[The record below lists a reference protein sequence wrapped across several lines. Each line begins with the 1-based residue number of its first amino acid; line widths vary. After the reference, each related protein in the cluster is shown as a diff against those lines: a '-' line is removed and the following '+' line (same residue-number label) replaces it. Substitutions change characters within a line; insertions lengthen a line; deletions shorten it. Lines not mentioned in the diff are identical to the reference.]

1 MARSKTKN
9 RRSKKKMTIPLAIVA
24 GFLPLG
30 VDVYNSIKGG
40 RPQDIPNTIVNDLT
54 GFNIVDPYHPQWQFV
69 GLKRGLIPI
78 TAGMAIHKFVGGSLG
93 INRALASAGVPFI
106 RI

>member
-1 MARSKTKN
+1 MARFKTKN
-9 RRSKKKMTIPLAIVA
+9 RRSKRKMTIPLAVVA

-30 VDVYNSIKGG
+30 VDVYNSIKGQ

-54 GFNIVDPYHPQWQFV
+54 GFNIVDPYHPQWQFA
-69 GLKRGLIPI
+69 GLKRGLVPI
-78 TAGMAIHKFVGGSLG
+78 VTGLAIHKFVGGSLG
-93 INRALASAGVPFI
+93 INRMLGNAGIPFI